1 MMYLIMPHN
10 TKCGQRANLSVK
22 NKLTLF
28 LLEGK
33 EIRKYQALPNPNEGW
48 TNYILA
54 VIEQHCSPMNLNLK
68 ALSNGPKRIPKTLI
82 KPTLLKN
89 MIQRLRAIPNKV
101 DSIIIANY
109 LPV

>member
-1 MMYLIMPHN
+1 MMYLMMPHN

-33 EIRKYQALPNPNEGW
+33 ESRKSQALANPNEEW

-54 VIEQHCSPMNLNLK
+54 VIKQHCLTMNLTLK
-68 ALSNGPKRIPKTLI
+68 ALRNGPKRTPKTPG
-82 KPTLLKN
+82 KPKLLKN
-89 MIQRLRAIPNKV
+89 KILSLRAVPKNV
-101 DSIIIANY
+101 ESIIITNS
-109 LPV
+109 LPI